1 MSVSGD
7 VKKMSPAM
15 WQIRRNTCVNAK
27 KRKKL
32 KIFTIAFILRFMRAR
47 LMRFL
52 ATILGTA
59 LSVVTVVLPVVS
71 MSWLR
76 AWVSLAHLI
85 FEVIATSRAT
95 PHKLGPLAKTTFSKS
110 GLYSHLGEMYSIFI
124 VTDRTFLT
132 MTREYLSREIGWN
145 RFRFTFDENILN
157 YNYFQ
162 KQNHCELIREGIN
175 IFKNKK
181 KYMEVYL
188 EARRSLASFRDSL

>member
-1 MSVSGD
+1 MRRKCHQLCDKLG
-7 VKKMSPAM
+7 AM
-15 WQIRRNTCVNAK
+15 RASTQK

-32 KIFTIAFILRFMRAR
+32 KIFTIAFILWFMRAR
-47 LMRFL
+47 LMRCL

-71 MSWLR
+71 MIKLLFR
-76 AWVSLAHLI
+76 LTQGVSLACTI

-145 RFRFTFDENILN
+145 GFRFTFDENILN
-157 YNYFQ
+157 YKYFQ
-162 KQNHCELIREGIN
+162 KQNHCELIRGGIN
-175 IFKNKK
+175 NFKNKK
-181 KYMEVYL
+181 NYMEVYL